1 MIRLISDTTTRLVYG
16 GGGFSVCRTH
26 DLLLTDAHSRKPFPL
41 TDMFKG

>member
-16 GGGFSVCRTH
+16 GFSVCRTH
-26 DLLLTDAHSRKPFPL
+26 NLLLTDAHSRKLFPL